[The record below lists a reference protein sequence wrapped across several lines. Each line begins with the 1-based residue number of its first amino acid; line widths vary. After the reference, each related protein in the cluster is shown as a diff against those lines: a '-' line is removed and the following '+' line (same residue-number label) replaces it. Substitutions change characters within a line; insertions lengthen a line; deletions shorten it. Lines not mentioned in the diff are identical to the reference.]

1 MDYASAPRVS
11 IHALGCKLNHAELED
26 YGRRLEA
33 HGFLLVGPREEAD
46 AYILNTCTVTS
57 EADRKVRQW
66 LRSMRKR
73 NPDALIVAAGCSVER
88 QPRQLGS
95 LADVV
100 LGNGYKGRLPDVV
113 AGYLRERHPGQAV
126 RGTRLWKPRS
136 RATVKIQEG
145 CSLRCAYCVIP
156 LVRGPERSVPVQRVV
171 GEVADRVREGHP
183 EIVLTGTRVGA
194 YSHEGTHLSDLVR
207 RVLAVDG
214 LRRLRLSSLQ
224 PYELSPAFL
233 ENLSDSR
240 VCPHVHMSLQS
251 GSAGVL
257 GRMRR
262 GYSPSTF
269 LAAMDKLRRSSPHM
283 AVTTDVI
290 VGFPGESE
298 LEFQETVAFCEE
310 AGFSRIHVFPFSPRP
325 GTPAADMDGVLPSA
339 VLRERAAL
347 MNRVAVRSRIQY
359 EESCLGSVREALWE
373 GETEP
378 GSGVWTGTTEDYIH
392 VLTDTAVPFNHIER
406 VLLDRIEGDKV
417 WARRLCENSGRS
429 ETELEGPGHRGR

>member
-1 MDYASAPRVS
+1 MDYVSAPRVS

-26 YGRRLEA
+26 YGRRFEA

-66 LRSMRKR
+66 LRSTRKR

-88 QPRQLGS
+88 ESGRLDS
-95 LADVV
+95 LADMVV
-100 LGNGYKGRLPDVV
+100 GNKNKERLPEVV
-113 AGYLRERHPGQAV
+113 AGYLRERYPGHAA
-126 RGTRLWKPRS
+126 RGSRAWKPRS

-145 CSLRCAYCVIP
+145 CSLPCTYCVIP
-156 LVRGPERSVPVQRVV
+156 LVRGPERSVPLQRVV
-171 GEVADRVREGHP
+171 GEVADRVREGHA

-194 YSHEGTHLSDLVR
+194 YSYQGVHLSDLVR
-207 RVLAVDG
+207 RLLAIDG

-224 PYELSPAFL
+224 PFELSPALL
-233 ENLSDSR
+233 ESWSDTR
-240 VCPHVHMSLQS
+240 VCPHVHISLQS

-262 GYSPSTF
+262 GYSPATF
-269 LAAMDKLRRSSPHM
+269 LAAVDRLRRASPHM

-298 LEFQETVAFCEE
+298 AEFRETVALCEQ

-325 GTPAADMDGVLPSA
+325 GTPAADMDGALSRN

-347 MNRVAVRSRIQY
+347 MNQVAVRSRIQY
-359 EESCLGSVREALWE
+359 EESCLGSVRDALWE

-378 GSGVWTGTTEDYIH
+378 GSGVWTGTTEDYIR
-392 VLTDTAVPFNHIER
+392 VLVDTPAPMNQIEC
-406 VLLDRIEGDKV
+406 VLLDRMEGDTV
-417 WARRLCENSGRS
+417 WARRSCENSS
-429 ETELEGPGHRGR
+429 

>member
-1 MDYASAPRVS
+1 MDYGSAPRVS

-33 HGFLLVGPREEAD
+33 HGFLLVGPREKAD

-73 NPDALIVAAGCSVER
+73 NPDALIVAAGCGVEMEASR
-88 QPRQLGS
+88 LDL
-95 LADVV
+95 LADMAVK
-100 LGNGYKGRLPDVV
+100 NNDKGRLPDVV
-113 AGYLRERHPGQAV
+113 AEYVRERHPGHAAC
-126 RGTRLWKPRS
+126 GTRLWKPRS
-136 RATVKIQEG
+136 RAMVKIQEG
-145 CSLRCAYCVIP
+145 CSLPCAYCVIP
-156 LVRGPERSVPVQRVV
+156 LVRGSERSVPLQRVIE
-171 GEVADRVREGHP
+171 EVADRVREGHH
-183 EIVLTGTRVGA
+183 EIVLTGTRIGA
-194 YSHEGTHLSDLVR
+194 YSHEGTRLSDLVR
-207 RVLAVDG
+207 RVLAIDG

-224 PYELSPAFL
+224 PYELSTALL
-233 ENLSDSR
+233 ESWGDAR

-269 LAAMDKLRRSSPHM
+269 LAAMDRLRRSSRHM

-298 LEFQETVAFCEE
+298 TEFRETVEFCEK
-310 AGFSRIHVFPFSPRP
+310 AGFSRIHVFPFSARP
-325 GTPAADMDGVLPSA
+325 GTPAADMDGAVASA

-347 MNRVAVRSRIQY
+347 MNQVAVRSRIRY

-378 GSGVWTGTTEDYIH
+378 GSGVWAGTTEDYIH
-392 VLTDTAVPFNHIER
+392 VLVDTPGPLNDIER
-406 VLLDRIEGDKV
+406 VLLDYVEGDKV
-417 WARRLCENSGRS
+417 WTRRLCENSS
-429 ETELEGPGHRGR
+429 